1 MSESFVCLRMF
12 TKEYEKNIVDR
23 ISTIIDRGIAESDEL
38 SLIRIEIC
46 EDSESSSITSIVRM
60 KSSSTPSGQENSLE
74 SPS

>member
-1 MSESFVCLRMF
+1 MSDWFFSLRMF
-12 TKEYEKNIVDR
+12 SMEYDKNTVDR
-23 ISTIIDRGIAESDEL
+23 ISTIIESGIAESDDP

-74 SPS
+74 SPA